1 MVADK
6 PTDDLVS
13 KLYAEWVSAGVKL
26 SVAGFAAAAKIAD
39 ATAKALVSA
48 KQKPTTDTAPEQT
61 AAKQGPA
68 PAKPAAVKQTPL
80 KSAAPEIKPAPN
92 NQAAEPVV
100 TKAGHDDLKLIGGIG
115 PKLEQML
122 LAKGITSFSQ
132 LAKMDDLS
140 IQRLDNELNL
150 GGRIARDEWAAEAKK
165 LAGS

>member
-1 MVADK
+1 MSPDK

-48 KQKPTTDTAPEQT
+48 KPKPMTDAAPKQT
-61 AAKQGPA
+61 VAKQAQA
-68 PAKPAAVKQTPL
+68 PAKPSPAKSSA
-80 KSAAPEIKPAPN
+80 SAAKPVATP
-92 NQAAEPVV
+92 QAAEPVA
-100 TKAGHDDLKLIGGIG
+100 TKAAHDDLKQIGGIG

-122 LAKGITSFSQ
+122 VANGITSFSQ

-150 GGRIARDEWAAEAKK
+150 GGRIARDEWAAQAKK